1 MSGIPR
7 IFVSSAHYGL
17 EDLRASLKQA
27 LEDFG
32 TDPKVSSELGFQVT
46 EPNLPPYAQ
55 CIRVLEECALVVGV
69 IDARYGTKFQ
79 KWGKYKEY
87 ENLSPTHGEIRH
99 ALNKGIPLNVFVRKP
114 VWVHYSSYREAKKAG
129 GVFAPPK
136 GFEEKTF
143 QLLEEV
149 KLADPAPW
157 IEPFDDVRDIIRALK
172 SRLLG
177 YASVGLSLGYRVT
190 QELDPVLRDAI
201 LTLDP
206 QQRKILERV
215 IKDNPSALEL
225 LKAAAPQHTPKQPP
239 ASSGTLI
246 LSTNSQPWPSLEKLL
261 AGVDLASAV
270 IRLSK
275 PNPPGRDPHGDS
287 E

>member
-1 MSGIPR
+1 MSSTPS

-55 CIRVLEECALVVGV
+55 CIRVLEECSFVVGV
-69 IDARYGTKFQ
+69 IDRRYGTKFL

-114 VWVHYSSYREAKKAG
+114 VWVHYSSYRTAKKTA
-129 GVFAPPK
+129 GVFVPPK
-136 GFEEKTF
+136 GFDEETF
-143 QLLEEV
+143 QLLEEI
-149 KLADPAPW
+149 KRADPAPW
-157 IEPFDDVRDIIRALK
+157 IEQFDDVRDIIKALK

-177 YASVGLSLGYRVT
+177 YASIGLSLENRVS
-190 QELDPVLRDAI
+190 QELDPTLREAI
-201 LTLDP
+201 LTLDSK
-206 QQRKILERV
+206 QRKILERV

-225 LKAAAPQHTPKQPP
+225 LKSAAPRHTPKQPS

-246 LSTNSQPWPSLEKLL
+246 LSTKSQPWPSLEKLL
-261 AGVDLASAV
+261 AGIDLASAV

-275 PNPPGRDPHGDS
+275 PNPPGGDPHGDS
-287 E
+287 K